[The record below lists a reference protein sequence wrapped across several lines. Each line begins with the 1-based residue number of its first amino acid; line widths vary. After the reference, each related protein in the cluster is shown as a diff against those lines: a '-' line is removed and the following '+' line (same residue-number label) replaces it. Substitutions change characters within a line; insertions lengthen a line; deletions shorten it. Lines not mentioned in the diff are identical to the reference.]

1 MQYATP
7 SCQLPRA
14 HTGDS
19 RQKSTP
25 QVGELAPLNTPA
37 NAQWISTT
45 TGRIAGDGYS
55 WMQAVHWTSG
65 SGLYTP
71 TRNHGPKWGP
81 TTIVIAQEIANLTEC
96 RPSVDYLARKLRC
109 STRTVKYHLGML
121 REAGLLVYRSKG
133 NRITGSIRHASV
145 YERVIPVAFD
155 EALGI
160 RCTLRDTTQPAHTR
174 APVGIAEEGRKLIGQ
189 LAKKATRKTRRR
201 TRRTP
206 VSRGQRC
213 TLREGGT
220 SASSS
225 AGISTGPS
233 ESSKLASGTHSSPT
247 PKQSKRALN
256 KVGRRY
262 QLAGELIA
270 LMPWL
275 SRAPKAR
282 VAWVAR
288 HVADAGWTA
297 LEVQAVVEQDRPV
310 TDGTVRR
317 GSALLA
323 CRLRGVHELYDTPS
337 RRQTAVAHWR
347 DQRCNEHA
355 RHEAYDLIT
364 GPISS
369 GAVRR
374 LVQGVVNRLH
384 QPAPEPVSD
393 EETFTVVADTE
404 DTVTVQPVEFDDE
417 TKKLNRRAARADH
430 NLVTAA
436 LASGMTEDT
445 ANALFGADLV
455 SRAQGIAHATARG
468 NLRLDAR

>member
-1 MQYATP
+1 MQHATP

-14 HTGDS
+14 HTSDS

-25 QVGELAPLNTPA
+25 QVSELAPLNTPA
-37 NAQWISTT
+37 NQQWISTT

-71 TRNHGPKWGP
+71 NRTHGPKWGP
-81 TTIVIAQEIANLTEC
+81 TTIVIAQEIANLSEC

-133 NRITGSIRHASV
+133 TRITGSIRHASV
-145 YERVIPVAFD
+145 YERIIPAAFD
-155 EALGI
+155 KALGI
-160 RCTLRDTTQPAHTR
+160 RCTLRDGKPSYART
-174 APVGIAEEGRKLIGQ
+174 PVGIAEESSQLIGK

-220 SASSS
+220 SASST

-233 ESSKLASGTHSSPT
+233 ESSKLASGTQITPT

-256 KVGRRY
+256 RVGRRY
-262 QLAGELIA
+262 QLAGELVA

-288 HVADAGWTA
+288 HVADTGWTA
-297 LEVQAVVEQDRPV
+297 LEVQAVVEQDRPI

-323 CRLRGVHELYDTPS
+323 CRLRGVHELYNTPA

-369 GAVRR
+369 GTVRR

-384 QPAPEPVSD
+384 QPAQEPVSD
-393 EETFTVVADTE
+393 EDTFTITVDTDD
-404 DTVTVQPVEFDDE
+404 DTVQSVEFDDD
-417 TKKLNRRAARADH
+417 TIRDSHKAALADH
-430 NLVTAA
+430 SIVTAA
-436 LASGMTEDT
+436 LAGGMTEAT
-445 ANALFGADLV
+445 AHALYGAGAV
-455 SRAQGIAHATARG
+455 IRAQGIARATARG
-468 NLRLDAR
+468 YLRLDAR

>member
-1 MQYATP
+1 MQHATP
-7 SCQLPRA
+7 SCQLPQAR
-14 HTGDS
+14 TGDS

-25 QVGELAPLNTPA
+25 QVSELAPLNTPA
-37 NAQWISTT
+37 NQQWISTT
-45 TGRIAGDGYS
+45 TGRIATDGYS
-55 WMQAVHWTSG
+55 WMQAVHWISG

-71 TRNHGPKWGP
+71 SRNHGPKWGP

-133 NRITGSIRHASV
+133 TRITGSIRHASV
-145 YERVIPVAFD
+145 FERVIPVAFD

-160 RCTLRDTTQPAHTR
+160 RCTLRDTTQPAYTR
-174 APVGIAEEGRKLIGQ
+174 TPIGIAEEGRKLIGK
-189 LAKKATRKTRRR
+189 LAKKAARKTRRR
-201 TRRTP
+201 ARRTP

-213 TLREGGT
+213 TLRGGGT

-225 AGISTGPS
+225 AGTSTGPS

-247 PKQSKRALN
+247 PKQPKRTLN
-256 KVGRRY
+256 QVGRRY
-262 QLAGELIA
+262 QLAGELVA

-297 LEVQAVVEQDRPV
+297 LEVQAVVEQDRPI

-323 CRLRGVHELYDTPS
+323 CRLRGVHELYSTPA

-369 GAVRR
+369 SAVRR

-384 QPAPEPVSD
+384 QPTPEPVSD
-393 EETFTVVADTE
+393 EETFTITADT
-404 DTVTVQPVEFDDE
+404 DATTTVQPVDFDNE
-417 TKKLNRRAARADH
+417 TIRESHK
-430 NLVTAA
+430 AA
-436 LASGMTEDT
+436 LANPSIVIAALAGGMTEDT
-445 ANALFGADLV
+445 ANALYGAGAV
-455 SRAQGIAHATARG
+455 IRAQGIARATARG
-468 NLRLDAR
+468 YLRLDAR